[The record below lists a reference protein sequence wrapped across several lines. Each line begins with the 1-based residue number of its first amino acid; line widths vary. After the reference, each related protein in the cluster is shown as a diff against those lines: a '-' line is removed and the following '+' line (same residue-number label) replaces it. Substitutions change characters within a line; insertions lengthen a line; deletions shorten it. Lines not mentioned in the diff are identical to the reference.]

1 LPLIDA
7 SCDISGDLASF
18 HAISATNHTSRADD
32 DVQGRVRERLR
43 ALRIER
49 GLTLADVAAA
59 AGMDASTLSRL
70 ESGTRR
76 LTLDHLPPLA
86 RALGVRAD
94 DLLTAPRAEDPR
106 VRSTARSGD
115 GMTIWPL
122 NQHPDRSGQHAFKI
136 RLTGR
141 RRKPTLRTHEGHEW
155 LYVLSG
161 RLRLLLGDDDFVL
174 HPGEAAEF
182 STWTPHW
189 MGVVDEPAEVIAI
202 FGPHGERVH
211 LLADQGRTP

>member
-1 LPLIDA
+1 MEDNVEE
-7 SCDISGDLASF
+7 
-18 HAISATNHTSRADD
+18 TRAAD
-32 DVQGRVRERLR
+32 DVQERVRERLR
-43 ALRIER
+43 TLRTER
-49 GLTLADVAAA
+49 GLTLADVSAA
-59 AGMDASTLSRL
+59 AGMDPSTLSRL
-70 ESGTRR
+70 ESGARR

-94 DLLTAPRAEDPR
+94 DLLASPRAEDPR
-106 VRSTARSGD
+106 VRSVSHTRRD
-115 GMTIWPL
+115 KTIWPL
-122 NQHPDRSGQHAFKI
+122 NHHPEGSGQHAFKI
-136 RLTGR
+136 RLHADR
-141 RRKPTLRTHEGHEW
+141 RVPTLRTHEGHEW

-161 RLRLLLGDDDFVL
+161 RLRLVLGDRDLVL

-211 LLADQGRTP
+211 LLPDPGGRTP

>member
-1 LPLIDA
+1 
-7 SCDISGDLASF
+7 
-18 HAISATNHTSRADD
+18 
-32 DVQGRVRERLR
+32 VRTRLR
-43 ALRIER
+43 ALRAER

-70 ESGTRR
+70 ESGARR

-94 DLLTAPRAEDPR
+94 DLLAAPHAADPR
-106 VRSTARSGD
+106 VRARAHTRG

-122 NQHPDRSGQHAFKI
+122 NQHPESSGRHAFKI
-136 RLTGR
+136 RLPAD
-141 RRKPTLRTHEGHEW
+141 RRKPTPRSHEGHEW

-161 RLRLLLGDDDFVL
+161 RLRLVLGEHDLVL
-174 HPGEAAEF
+174 RPGEAAEF

-189 MGVVDEPAEVIAI
+189 MGAVNEPTEVIAI
-202 FGPHGERVH
+202 FGPDGERVH
-211 LLADQGRTP
+211 LLPEPGAAEA